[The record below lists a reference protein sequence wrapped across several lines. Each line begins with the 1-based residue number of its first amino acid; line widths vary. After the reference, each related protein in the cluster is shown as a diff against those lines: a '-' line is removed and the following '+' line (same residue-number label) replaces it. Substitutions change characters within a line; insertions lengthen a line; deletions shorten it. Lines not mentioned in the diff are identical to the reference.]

1 MLLSV
6 EDIHVFYGPVEA
18 IHGVSFEVDE
28 GELISIVGNN
38 GAGKTTLLNTIS
50 GAMSPSMGD
59 IKWQGKSTKGM
70 GAAQLVRSG
79 IAQVPEGR
87 MVFADSTVY
96 DNLLAGAYV
105 RKDKEGIKKDINT
118 YFERFPILGE
128 RRNQKAG
135 LLSGGQQQM
144 LAIARALMARP
155 KLLMMDEPSLG
166 LAPVIVSEVYNIIEQ
181 IRKEGTVIL
190 LVEQNA
196 TRALSVADRAYIL
209 VTGEITMTGPGK
221 ELMHNDSVRQ
231 AYLGV

>member
-1 MLLSV
+1 
-6 EDIHVFYGPVEA
+6 
-18 IHGVSFEVDE
+18 
-28 GELISIVGNN
+28 
-38 GAGKTTLLNTIS
+38 
-50 GAMSPSMGD
+50 
-59 IKWQGKSTKGM
+59 
-70 GAAQLVRSG
+70 
-79 IAQVPEGR
+79 